1 MLEMGVEP
9 YQITSSV
16 SAVLN
21 QRLVRMLCDD
31 CKTPDKKTGTC
42 KPVGCDNCLN
52 TGYKGRRLIAEIVQI
67 DGELRKAILAK
78 TDLDELD
85 NILTS
90 RGHMTMAHDAQRLIT
105 EGITTRQEITR
116 VLGPTNE

>member
-1 MLEMGVEP
+1 MGIEP
-9 YQITSSV
+9 YQVTSSV

-21 QRLVRMLCDD
+21 QRLIRMLCPD
-31 CKTPDKKTGTC
+31 CKTHDKKSGTY
-42 KPVGCDNCLN
+42 KAVGCESCLN

-78 TDLDELD
+78 TDLDELQ

-90 RGHMTMAHDAQRLIT
+90 RGHMTMAHDGQRLIT
-105 EGITTRQEITR
+105 EGLTTQQEITR
-116 VLGPTNE
+116 VLGPAGE